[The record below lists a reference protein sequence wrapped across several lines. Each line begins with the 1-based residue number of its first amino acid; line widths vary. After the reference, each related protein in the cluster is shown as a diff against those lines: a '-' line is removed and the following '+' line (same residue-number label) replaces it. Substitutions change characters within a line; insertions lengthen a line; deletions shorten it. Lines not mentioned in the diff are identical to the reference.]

1 MIVYY
6 LLKIVYW
13 VIYAFMYVFFLLPD
27 VSIPIEFKNSIQTG
41 YSYAQAINS
50 FVPVSELITGIVV
63 IFLAYEGYYLTL
75 KIINW
80 IIRKIPSIN

>member
-1 MIVYY
+1 M
-6 LLKIVYW
+6 VYW
-13 VIYAFMYVFFLLPD
+13 LIYVFMYIFLLLPD
-27 VSIPIEFKNSIQTG
+27 VQPFNTLHNALLTG
-41 YSYAQAINS
+41 YSYAQAINML
-50 FVPVSELITGIVV
+50 FPVTELLGGVIV